1 MRGMQVDLVLIF
13 RHCVLHSHAMNKL
26 EVDIAHRLSR
36 AEARSRID
44 RMTEKLARDFSAEC
58 NWDEGNR
65 LVVKRKGLHAS
76 LDIAD
81 DKVHVDLELG
91 LFMRP
96 FAGTIRAGIEKQ
108 LADILA

>member
-1 MRGMQVDLVLIF
+1 MLDCGPM
-13 RHCVLHSHAMNKL
+13 SKL
-26 EVDIAHRLSR
+26 QVDIAHRLTR

-44 RMTEKLARDFSAEC
+44 RVTAKLAQAYSAEC
-58 NWDEGNR
+58 NWEGDER
-65 LVVKRKGLHAS
+65 LVVKRKGLQAS

-81 DKVHVDLELG
+81 DKVHVDMELG

-96 FAGTIRAGIEKQ
+96 FAGSIRDGIAKQ

>member
-1 MRGMQVDLVLIF
+1 
-13 RHCVLHSHAMNKL
+13 MNKL
-26 EVDIAHRLSR
+26 EVEIAHRLTR
-36 AEARSRID
+36 EEARSRID
-44 RMTEKLARDFSAEC
+44 KMTEKLARDFSAEC
-58 NWDEGNR
+58 SWASGNR
-65 LVVKRKGLHAS
+65 LVVKRKGLLAS

-96 FAGTIRAGIEKQ
+96 FAGTIRAGIERQ

>member
-1 MRGMQVDLVLIF
+1 
-13 RHCVLHSHAMNKL
+13 MNKV
-26 EVDIAHRLSR
+26 EVDIAHRLTR

-44 RMTEKLARDFSAEC
+44 RVTAKLAQDFSAEC
-58 NWDEGNR
+58 NWEGSER
-65 LVVKRKGLHAS
+65 LVVKRKGLHAR

-81 DKVHVDLELG
+81 DKVHVDMELG

-96 FAGTIRAGIEKQ
+96 FAGSIRAGIAKQ

>member
-1 MRGMQVDLVLIF
+1 
-13 RHCVLHSHAMNKL
+13 MNKL
-26 EVDIAHRLSR
+26 EVDIAHRLTR

-44 RMTEKLARDFSAEC
+44 RVTSKLAQDFSAEC
-58 NWDEGNR
+58 SWEGSER
-65 LVVKRKGLHAS
+65 LVVKRKGLQAS

-96 FAGTIRAGIEKQ
+96 FAGSIRAGIAKQ